1 MTASGASSRSE
12 DTGISGILTARWPTP
27 VRYAVAAGFLL
38 IGVGA
43 LATIDLVLLPR
54 YFSASTQAVL
64 ELQPSQLGP
73 ATVPI
78 APRGVVLANPE
89 TQAKERA
96 LARPGS
102 APVAP
107 SARAASSP
115 ATPPAFPHL
124 LFAMKDARI
133 SPAAERILERVASAL
148 KQDRRLHVV
157 LSGHTDDLGTA
168 AFNAVL
174 SLQRAQQSA
183 KWLERYGV
191 ASERIETHGFGATR
205 PLDHSLSL
213 GARAHNRR
221 VEIDLR

>member
-1 MTASGASSRSE
+1 
-12 DTGISGILTARWPTP
+12 
-27 VRYAVAAGFLL
+27 
-38 IGVGA
+38 
-43 LATIDLVLLPR
+43 
-54 YFSASTQAVL
+54 
-64 ELQPSQLGP
+64 
-73 ATVPI
+73 
-78 APRGVVLANPE
+78 
-89 TQAKERA
+89 
-96 LARPGS
+96 
-102 APVAP
+102 
-107 SARAASSP
+107 
-115 ATPPAFPHL
+115 
-124 LFAMKDARI
+124 MKDARI